1 MNENKLVNFNVKVE
15 NDIKDTFKKLVKKDG
30 KIIHFVINEML
41 KQYIEEHSKTND
53 SVKVG

>member
-1 MNENKLVNFNVKVE
+1 MNEDKLVNFNVKVE